1 MERLSMRKF
10 FQSSGLCLSAV
21 LLAAGCKVTEP
32 TPFSPQLLQQSERSH
47 SSEVVTQNMRPLPTT
62 LESPFPGRDG
72 KSPSSQPTT
81 GPSTIPAQTRRMTLQ
96 EIVHRAVANNYDVR
110 VAGYN
115 TAIDE
120 TRVVEA
126 EAAFDPV
133 FFANGQHERRDNV
146 VPGTVYAPP
155 GSSTPVFTN
164 VDQASI
170 TSAAAGIR
178 QNLTSG
184 GQIQVQYQTAYNHLN
199 PPRYSINNYWE
210 NNLVLEL
217 TQPLLRDFGSTVNK
231 ARITVSRQNQRI
243 SLLDFRLALVKNIAE
258 IEQTYW
264 QLSAAERD
272 VRIQEELLKRT
283 EDTAIILDKRRR
295 QDVTRLQVSQADAAV
310 QSRRAALVRAKARIR
325 DLSDQ
330 LKQLMNDADFPITS
344 ALVILPA
351 DAPAE
356 SPIHFD
362 LQDQI
367 ETAMENRAELGQQ
380 QLRVDT
386 ASVVVQVAKN
396 NLLPQLNLVGSVGA
410 QGLGGNFDNAVDV
423 QSDFDHIGYRIGLQL
438 EIPIGNRAARAAYR
452 RSWLQR
458 QQAIDTYASLVS
470 KVALEVKQAQREV
483 QTSWDEMVATRQARF
498 AQADA
503 LLALQQREDNGEALT
518 PTFVQLKLDTQAN
531 LANAQR
537 AESTALTN
545 YNLSIVNLERTKG
558 TLLRYNNILMD
569 EATPQYA
576 TRQVER

>member
-1 MERLSMRKF
+1 MRKF
-10 FQSSGLCLSAV
+10 FQASGACLAAV
-21 LLAAGCKVTEP
+21 LMAGGCKVTEP
-32 TPFSPQLLQQSERSH
+32 TPFSPRLMQQSERSR
-47 SSEVVTQNMRPLPTT
+47 SSEVATQNMRPLPTT
-62 LESPFPGRDG
+62 LESPFPGREG
-72 KSPSSQPTT
+72 QGASTQPTT
-81 GPSTIPAQTRRMTLQ
+81 GPSTTPAQTRRMSLQ

-126 EAAFDPV
+126 QAAFDPV
-133 FFANGQHERRDNV
+133 FFANAQHERRDNV
-146 VPGTVYAPP
+146 VPGTIYAAP
-155 GSSTPVFTN
+155 GSSTPIFTN

-170 TSAAAGIR
+170 TSAATGIR

-184 GQIQVQYQTAYNHLN
+184 GQIQLQYQTAYNHLN
-199 PPRYSINNYWE
+199 PPRYTLNNYWE

-264 QLSAAERD
+264 QLAAAERD
-272 VRIQEELLKRT
+272 VKIQEELLKRT
-283 EDTAIILDKRRR
+283 EDTSIILDKRRK

-330 LKQLMNDADFPITS
+330 LKQLMNDADFPITG
-344 ALVILPA
+344 AQVILPA

-356 SPIHFD
+356 SPIRFD

-386 ASVVVQVAKN
+386 ASVVLQVARN
-396 NLLPQLNLVGSVGA
+396 NLLPQLNLIGSIGA

-423 QSDFDHIGYRIGLQL
+423 QSDFNHIGYRIGLQL

-458 QQAIDTYASLVS
+458 QQAIDAYASLVS

-498 AQADA
+498 AQSDA

-537 AESTALTN
+537 AESAAITN
-545 YNLSIVNLERTKG
+545 YNLAIVNLERTKG

-569 EATPQYA
+569 EATPQFA
-576 TRQVER
+576 TRQVVR

>member
-1 MERLSMRKF
+1 MRKF
-10 FQSSGLCLSAV
+10 FQASGACLAAV
-21 LLAAGCKVTEP
+21 LMAGGCKVTEP
-32 TPFSPQLLQQSERSH
+32 TPFSPRLMQQSERSR
-47 SSEVVTQNMRPLPTT
+47 SSEVATQNMRPLPTT
-62 LESPFPGRDG
+62 LESPFPGREG
-72 KSPSSQPTT
+72 QGASTQPTT
-81 GPSTIPAQTRRMTLQ
+81 GPSTTPAQTRRMSLQ

-126 EAAFDPV
+126 QAAFDPV
-133 FFANGQHERRDNV
+133 FFANAQHERRDNV
-146 VPGTVYAPP
+146 VPGTIYAAP
-155 GSSTPVFTN
+155 GSSTPIFTN

-170 TSAAAGIR
+170 TSAATGIR

-184 GQIQVQYQTAYNHLN
+184 GQIQLQYQTAYNHLN
-199 PPRYSINNYWE
+199 PPRYTLNNYWE

-264 QLSAAERD
+264 QLAAAERD
-272 VRIQEELLKRT
+272 VKIQEELLKRT
-283 EDTAIILDKRRR
+283 ENTSIILDKRRK

-330 LKQLMNDADFPITS
+330 LKQLMNDADFPITG
-344 ALVILPA
+344 AQVILPA

-356 SPIHFD
+356 SPIRFD

-386 ASVVVQVAKN
+386 ASVVLQVARN
-396 NLLPQLNLVGSVGA
+396 NLLPQLNLIGSIGA

-423 QSDFDHIGYRIGLQL
+423 QSDFNHIGYRIGLQL

-458 QQAIDTYASLVS
+458 QQAIDAYASLVS

-498 AQADA
+498 AQSDA

-537 AESTALTN
+537 AESAAITN
-545 YNLSIVNLERTKG
+545 YNLAIVNLERTKG

-569 EATPQYA
+569 EATPQFA
-576 TRQVER
+576 TRQVVR

>member
-1 MERLSMRKF
+1 MRTIIRA
-10 FQSSGLCLSAV
+10 SGAGLIMALVAG
-21 LLAAGCKVTEP
+21 GCKVTEP
-32 TPFSPQLLQQSERSH
+32 SPFSPLQLQQAERSR
-47 SSEVVTQNMRPLPTT
+47 SSEVASQPMRPLPTT
-62 LESPFPGRDG
+62 LESPFPDRAG
-72 KSPSSQPTT
+72 KGPATQPTT
-81 GPSTIPAQTRRMTLQ
+81 GPSTTAAQTRRMTLQ

-126 EAAFDPV
+126 QAAFDPV
-133 FFANGQHERRDNV
+133 FFANAQHERRDNM
-146 VPGTVYAPP
+146 VPGTTYALP
-155 GSSTPVFTN
+155 GSSTAVFTN

-170 TSAAAGIR
+170 SSAATGIR
-178 QNLTSG
+178 QQLSSG

-243 SLLDFRLALVKNIAE
+243 SMLDFRLALEKNVSD

-264 QLSAAERD
+264 QLAAAERD

-310 QSRRAALVRAKARIR
+310 QSRRAALVRAKAKIR

-330 LKQLMNDADFPITS
+330 LKQLMNDPDFPITS

-351 DAPAE
+351 DRPAE
-356 SPIHFD
+356 TPIRFD

-386 ASVVVQVAKN
+386 ASVVLQVAKN
-396 NLLPQLNLVGSVGA
+396 NLLPQLNLIGSVGA
-410 QGLGGNFDNAVDV
+410 QGLAGNFGDTVDV

-458 QQAIDTYASLVS
+458 QQAIDAYASLVS

-537 AESTALTN
+537 AESDAMTN
-545 YNLSIVNLERTKG
+545 YNLAIVNLERTKG

-569 EATPQYA
+569 EAIPEFAARQTP
-576 TRQVER
+576 R

>member
-1 MERLSMRKF
+1 MRKMF
-10 FQSSGLCLSAV
+10 KASGVCLVSALV
-21 LLAAGCKVTEP
+21 AGGCKVTEP
-32 TPFSPQLLQQSERSH
+32 TPFSPQLMQQSERSR
-47 SSEVVTQNMRPLPTT
+47 SSEVATQNMRPLPTT
-62 LESPFPGRDG
+62 LESPFPGREG
-72 KSPSSQPTT
+72 QGAASQPTT
-81 GPSTIPAQTRRMTLQ
+81 GPSTTSADTRRMTLQ

-126 EAAFDPV
+126 QAAFDPV
-133 FFANGQHERRDNV
+133 FFANTQHERRDNV
-146 VPGTVYAPP
+146 VPGTIYAAP
-155 GSSTPVFTN
+155 GSNTPIMTN
-164 VDQASI
+164 IDQASI

-178 QNLTSG
+178 QQLSSG

-217 TQPLLRDFGSTVNK
+217 TQPLLRDFGSVVNQ

-258 IEQTYW
+258 IEQNYW
-264 QLSAAERD
+264 QLAAAERD
-272 VRIQEELLKRT
+272 VKIQEELLKRT
-283 EDTAIILDKRRR
+283 EDTAVILDKRRR

-330 LKQLMNDADFPITS
+330 IKQLMNDPDFPITS
-344 ALVILPA
+344 AQVILPA

-356 SPIHFD
+356 VPIRFD

-386 ASVVVQVAKN
+386 ASVVLQVAKN
-396 NLLPQLNLVGSVGA
+396 NLLPQLNLIGSIGA
-410 QGLGGNFDNAVDV
+410 QGLGGNFDNTVDV
-423 QSDFDHIGYRIGLQL
+423 QSDFNHLSYRIGLQL
-438 EIPIGNRAARAAYR
+438 EIPIGNRAARSAYR

-458 QQAIDTYASLVS
+458 QQAIDAYASLVS
-470 KVALEVKQAQREV
+470 KVSLEVKQAQREV

-498 AQADA
+498 AQGDA

-537 AESTALTN
+537 AESDALTN
-545 YNLSIVNLERTKG
+545 YNLAIVNLERTKG
-558 TLLRYNNILMD
+558 TLLRYNNILME
-569 EATPQYA
+569 EATPEFA
-576 TRQVER
+576 TRQAVR